1 MKYDEIMDRVE
12 VTPEMRQ
19 RVLRNLEQA
28 KTRKKKNNLLRQVMS
43 LAACVAIVLC
53 CWYAWKSRKQEQGV
67 QMGSQIENVD
77 SLKAL
82 SQKTGIPLEE
92 LTGLPFEVVRTEY
105 VSYWTE
111 LAEIQYFGQTDSL
124 CYRKSIGTDDNS
136 GDYNTYAQEKTLEL
150 SSCTVTFKG
159 NTDGYLLATWTDG
172 TYAYSI
178 SVTSPM
184 TEEAFRSLLEANFE
198 KIVQ

>member
-1 MKYDEIMDRVE
+1 MKYEEIMDRVE

-19 RVLRNLEQA
+19 RVLQNLEQA
-28 KTRKKKNNLLRQVMS
+28 QTRKRKNNILRQVMS

-53 CWYAWKSRKQEQGV
+53 CWYAWRPRQQEQGV

-92 LTGLPFEVVRTEY
+92 LTGIPFEIERTEY
-105 VSYWTE
+105 VSYWAE

-124 CYRKSIGTDDNS
+124 CYRKSIGMEDNS

-150 SSCTVTFKG
+150 SGCTVTFKG
-159 NTDGYLLATWTDG
+159 NTDGYLLAIWTDG

-178 SVTSPM
+178 SVTSPLA
-184 TEEAFRSLLEANFE
+184 EETFRSLLEANFE
-198 KIVQ
+198 KN